1 LDLSPKTETAE
12 IVSVADVLR
21 ELATDPIGRL
31 LHRWN
36 WKSALLSSL
45 FRAVIFFFAN
55 LTAGWRAAVGAMS
68 VELLYRGLSAG
79 FFGALTQSFRRAQP
93 AWLAA
98 TAAMVLLPLASHSIE
113 LAVHWARGTPKLA
126 ASMIS
131 SVVFTVLST
140 LFHLYA
146 MRRGVLI
153 VGSGSRSLGSDFRA
167 MPRVVAGFLAVVPLA
182 IWRFS
187 KSRLARGEFVLG
199 GMQNAGFVPSTA
211 DTDD

>member
-1 LDLSPKTETAE
+1 MLSELIRNP
-12 IVSVADVLR
+12 VALLLR
-21 ELATDPIGRL
+21 
-31 LHRWN
+31 RWN

-45 FRAVIFFFAN
+45 FRAAIFFFVN
-55 LTAGWRAAVGAMS
+55 LRAGWRAAVAAMLA
-68 VELLYRGLSAG
+68 ELLYRGISAG

-113 LAVHWARGTPKLA
+113 FTVHLARGTPKLI

-131 SVVFTVLST
+131 SVIFTVLST

-153 VGSGSRSLGSDFRA
+153 VGSEGRSMAADFRA
-167 MPRVVAGFLAVVPLA
+167 MPRIVAGFLAVGPLA
-182 IWRFS
+182 LWRLVNVN
-187 KSRLARGEFVLG
+187 SRFARGELG
-199 GMQNAGFVPSTA
+199 AGRI
-211 DTDD
+211 

>member
-1 LDLSPKTETAE
+1 LNSDTEKSE
-12 IVSVADVLR
+12 FVSVAGVLR
-21 ELATDPIGRL
+21 ELAGNPIRL
-31 LHRWN
+31 LVRRWN

-55 LTAGWRAAVGAMS
+55 LAAGWRAALGAMS
-68 VELLYRGLSAG
+68 VELLYRGISAG
-79 FFGALTQSFRRAQP
+79 FFGALTQSFRQAEP

-98 TAAMVLLPLASHSIE
+98 TAAMVLLPLGSHSLE

-131 SVVFTVLST
+131 SVIFTVLST

-153 VGSGSRSLGSDFRA
+153 VGSGSRSMAADFRA
-167 MPRVVAGFLAVVPLA
+167 MPRIVGGFLAVVPLVF
-182 IWRFS
+182 WRFVQ
-187 KSRLARGEFVLG
+187 SRFARGEFVLSRVDHTRF
-199 GMQNAGFVPSTA
+199 AASAA
-211 DTDD
+211 DSDD